1 MNTIRRERDLRS
13 VAPYALGI
21 TYYASLCIENRT
33 SETPKPQRGDM
44 RAALFLD

>member
-1 MNTIRRERDLRS
+1 MNTIRGERRSAFRCSLR
-13 VAPYALGI
+13 I